1 MPCDRNDAI
10 FRLISLW
17 CERVAEDEDLPLRV
31 GLADIITAETV
42 AAVVDGD
49 LFPEH
54 SEAARLS
61 RIEQLNAAADA
72 ARRRDRA
79 ILAAWMVPRPR
90 LVVVQ

>member
-17 CERVAEDEDLPLRV
+17 CDRVADDEDLPLWV
-31 GLADIITAETV
+31 GLADVITEETIQIV
-42 AAVVDGD
+42 MAND
-49 LFPEH
+49 LCPEH
-54 SEAARLS
+54 SEAARLR

-79 ILAAWMVPRPR
+79 ILVAWMAPRPR